1 MYSVGME
8 LEWIDLDVRPMLAQG
23 REPFALIINHL
34 QTLEPGQGFRLTA
47 PFHPA
52 PLVDMMVGQGW
63 EVDARQVSDDEWLV
77 TFVPKAESPSDE
89 DIELDL
95 RELAPPEPMTRIL
108 EALGSLGAG
117 HRLVARTPF
126 RPENLLPIL
135 KERGFA
141 WEIEPDDGNTY
152 RITITHA

>member
-1 MYSVGME
+1 ME
-8 LEWIDLDVRPMLAQG
+8 LDWIDLDVRPMLAQG

-52 PLVDMMVGQGW
+52 PLVDMMVGEGW
-63 EVDARQVSDDEWLV
+63 RVDSRQAGEDEWVV
-77 TFVPKAESPSDE
+77 TFAPADAGSSGE

-95 RELAPPEPMTRIL
+95 RDLAPPEPMTRIL
-108 EALGSLGAG
+108 HSLESLP
-117 HRLVARTPF
+117 RQRCLVALTPF

-135 KERGFA
+135 KERGFS
-141 WEIEPDDGNTY
+141 WEIQSEPGNTF